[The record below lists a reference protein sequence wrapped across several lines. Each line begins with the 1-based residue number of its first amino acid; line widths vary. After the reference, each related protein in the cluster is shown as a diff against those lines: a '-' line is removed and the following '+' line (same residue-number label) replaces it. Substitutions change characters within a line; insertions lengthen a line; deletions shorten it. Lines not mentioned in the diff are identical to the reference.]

1 MKFNQTLSGAR
12 QNVER
17 AFGNLKSR
25 FRRLRDVLLHNHED
39 IYQLIVACCFL
50 HNICVLNED
59 EIEEYSEEDDVDPN
73 HFQNVYQKEMLA
85 SFCNL

>member
-1 MKFNQTLSGAR
+1 MSTAQLAYHPFQEQRQQVKFNQTLSGAR
-12 QNVER
+12 QTVER

-39 IYQLIVACCFL
+39 IYQLIMACCFL

-59 EIEEYSEEDDVDPN
+59 EIEEYSE
-73 HFQNVYQKEMLA
+73 
-85 SFCNL
+85 